1 MRISFTFGADIRAMQ
16 GKGASRRLRHTG
28 KVPAIL
34 YGAHQDAQA
43 LTLDQQNLLTMI
55 ADERFYSSIV
65 QLKIGERT
73 QEAIIKD
80 VQMHPARN
88 LVVHV
93 DLQRVVETEKIRIR
107 LPIHFKGETISP
119 GVKSQG
125 GVVSHMRT
133 DVEVSCLPKDL
144 PEFLQ
149 LDLSEMSLN
158 DTKFLAD
165 IPLPAGVAI
174 PELTRRND
182 PVVSIHA
189 PRAEEPEPVA
199 AEVAAVPVEGAA
211 PAAPGAPGAA
221 PPAGAAPGAPGAAP
235 GAPAA
240 AGDARKGEEKKEAA
254 PAKKEAAPAKKEGG
268 RK

>member
-1 MRISFTFGADIRAMQ
+1 MRISFTFGADLRAAQ

-34 YGAHQDAQA
+34 YGAHQEAQP
-43 LTLDQQNLLTMI
+43 LVLDQQNLLTMI
-55 ADERFYSSIV
+55 GDERFYSSIV
-65 QLKIGERT
+65 RLKIGENT

-93 DLQRVVETEKIRIR
+93 DLQRVVENERIRIR
-107 LPIHFKGETISP
+107 LPIHFRGETISP
-119 GVKSQG
+119 GVKNQG
-125 GVVSHMRT
+125 GVVSHMRA

-144 PEFLQ
+144 PEFLE
-149 LDLSEMSLN
+149 LDLSGMSLN

-174 PELTRRND
+174 PELTRRNA

-199 AEVAAVPVEGAA
+199 AEAAAAVPAEGAA
-211 PAAPGAPGAA
+211 APAAAGAPGAPGAA
-221 PPAGAAPGAPGAAP
+221 PAAPGSAA

-240 AGDARKGEEKKEAA
+240 AGEAKKGDKGEEKKEGA
-254 PAKKEAAPAKKEGG
+254 PGKKEGG
-268 RK
+268 KK

>member
-1 MRISFTFGADIRAMQ
+1 MRISFTVGAELREAQ
-16 GKGASRRLRHTG
+16 GKGASRRLRHAG

-43 LTLDQQNLLTMI
+43 LVLDQQNLLTMI

-65 QLKIGERT
+65 QLKIGERS

-80 VQMHPARN
+80 VQMHPAKN

-93 DLQRVVETEKIRIR
+93 DLQRVVADEKIRIR
-107 LPIHFKGETISP
+107 LPIHFKGESIAP
-119 GVKSQG
+119 GVKNEG
-125 GVVSHMRT
+125 GVVSHMRA

-144 PEFLQ
+144 PEFLE
-149 LDLSEMSLN
+149 LDLSGMDLN
-158 DTKFLAD
+158 DTRFLAD
-165 IPLPAGVAI
+165 IPLPPGVAI
-174 PELTRRND
+174 PELTQRNA

-199 AEVAAVPVEGAA
+199 AEAAAAAVPAEGAA
-211 PAAPGAPGAA
+211 PAAG
-221 PPAGAAPGAPGAAP
+221 APGAPGAPGTAPAAAGAP

-240 AGDARKGEEKKEAA
+240 AADAKKGEEKKEAA
-254 PAKKEAAPAKKEGG
+254 GKKEGG
-268 RK
+268 KK

>member
-1 MRISFTFGADIRAMQ
+1 MRISFTVGADLRVSQ
-16 GKGASRRLRHTG
+16 GKGASRRLRHAG
-28 KVPAIL
+28 KVPAVL

-80 VQMHPARN
+80 VQMHPAKN

-93 DLQRVVETEKIRIR
+93 DLQRVVADEKIRIR
-107 LPIHFKGETISP
+107 LPIHFKNESVAP
-119 GVKSQG
+119 GVKDEG
-125 GVVSHMRT
+125 GVVSHMRA

-144 PEFLQ
+144 PEFLE
-149 LDLSEMSLN
+149 LDLSGMNLN
-158 DTKFLAD
+158 DTRFLAD
-165 IPLPAGVAI
+165 IPLPAGVSI
-174 PELTRRND
+174 PELTQRNA

-189 PRAEEPEPVA
+189 PRAEEPEAVA
-199 AEVAAVPVEGAA
+199 AEAAAVPAEGAAAGVAGA

-221 PPAGAAPGAPGAAP
+221 PAAAGAPGAV
-235 GAPAA
+235 APAA
-240 AGDARKGEEKKEAA
+240 EAKKGEEKKEAGG
-254 PAKKEAAPAKKEGG
+254 KKEGG
-268 RK
+268 KK